1 MRPKVLRL
9 SGLNSF
15 EEEQVIEF
23 EKLTEKGLFGIF
35 GPTGS
40 GKSTILDAITIALYG
55 KVTRTNK
62 GYINT
67 GTKNLTV
74 SYEFEIGVG
83 RERKTY
89 VAERNIKVTK
99 TGGYSTKYAR
109 LLEKGESGEVVLAEG
124 PSELQGS
131 IEKIIGLTA
140 DDFTRSVV
148 LPQGKFSEFL
158 KLTGKDKRDMLERM
172 FALERYGRVLG
183 DRIKAVRNKHLK
195 EESVLTGEL
204 KKYEGLTEESFE
216 EKKLQ
221 LEALIKEE
229 LQIKEEKLALDKAYE
244 KYKEVWEL
252 QKELNEFKIAEKSL
266 NARLEE
272 IYLKK
277 DRLSKAQRALRVKP
291 FIDDLVETKNLIKTN
306 EVNFKN
312 SLVELEKVEKQLNE
326 TEKNYNEIVK
336 QKEEVIPTL
345 IKKEANLNQALGINE
360 KIKILNVEIVKLRED
375 YLKVNSGKASL
386 DKNIKELNDKKEEL
400 SKNILEVEKRLNE
413 ISFQPEYR
421 DRLQLAL
428 EKENQYKQVVEK
440 KNELEAK
447 LKTRKIGLDKLL
459 QEHKTVIETQ
469 EKQNTVVL
477 ELENEMKALESS
489 NPGDN
494 STLLE
499 KSEKLNDL
507 KEKLNKAILDND
519 KKIELEK
526 KLLELKEKKQPVVEE
541 LEKLKDKLNKDKLSL
556 ENIIE
561 EINHIHKE
569 NLASILAAD
578 LEEGVP
584 CPVCGS
590 EHHVSPARLAHKEGL
605 EEKEEL
611 RKELEKQVEK
621 LNVMVNE
628 LSFKLIGFE
637 KEEEHMQ
644 GDYTFLVESLQDID
658 ISNLKEI
665 KEQEEKAFQELKERI
680 QKYNADK
687 EKNSNALNIEKDK
700 KSKVDM
706 QEAKL
711 NESIKSENAIVL
723 DLNNELLKE
732 IEKLDKASKEYLLY
746 KEELKLENI
755 ALEMENVK
763 QREIESL
770 RLQKS
775 EKEIRG
781 SIEKIDIE
789 KEKLIAGKA
798 KLEVDLGRISQSGKE
813 KAEVIKREEEELKRL
828 SEGQNPE
835 EYLEAVRREIKE
847 INDKSEKLKVQL
859 EDEKNK
865 RQQLL
870 NKKLGLEEADR
881 MLNTRLSEQNI
892 KLNAALK
899 DNGFNEKEEVLG
911 LLMDEVAM
919 TSIEEEINSFND
931 KLKNVLNNIGRI
943 ENKLQGEA
951 IQEEEWEKLKNDKV
965 EKENLLNIKIK
976 EIATL
981 QKTISDLKKDIEEL
995 KELRKKQKELEHK
1008 LSLLSDLS
1016 KLVEGNKFVEFVAM
1030 NQLKYIARE
1039 ASRRLKSITK
1049 ERYALEIDSEGNFT
1063 IRDDFNGGEIRDT
1076 NTLSGGETFL
1086 TSLSLALA
1094 LSSQVQLKGSAP
1106 LEFFFLDE
1114 GFGTLD
1120 TDLLDVVMT
1129 SLEKLHS
1136 DRLSV
1141 GIISHVEEL
1150 KNRVPV
1156 KLLLSPAKQGKGGS
1170 KIKLE
1175 YS

>member
-1 MRPKVLRL
+1 MKPKVLRL
-9 SGLNSF
+9 AGLNSF
-15 EEEQVIEF
+15 EEEQVIHF

-55 KVTRTNK
+55 KVTRTTK

-74 SYEFEIGVG
+74 SYEFEIGAG

-109 LLEKGESGEVVLAEG
+109 LLEKEESGEVVIAEG
-124 PSELQGS
+124 PSELQGN

-172 FALERYGRVLG
+172 FALERYGRILG
-183 DRIKAVRNKHLK
+183 ERIKGVRNKHLK
-195 EESVLTGEL
+195 EESVLIGEL

-229 LQIKEEKLALDKAYE
+229 LEIKEEKIALDKAYE

-252 QKELNEFKIAEKSL
+252 QRELNEFKVAEKNL
-266 NARLEE
+266 NAKLEE
-272 IYLKK
+272 IYIKK
-277 DRLSKAQRALRVKP
+277 DKLSKAQRALKVKP
-291 FIDDLVETKNLIKTN
+291 FIDDLVETKNLINSN
-306 EVNFKN
+306 EVEIKA
-312 SLVELEKVEKQLNE
+312 SLEELENIEKQLCD

-336 QKEEVIPTL
+336 QKEEVIPNL
-345 IKKEANLNQALGINE
+345 IKKEANLNQAIGINE
-360 KIKILNVEIVKLRED
+360 KIKVLNIEIVKLREN
-375 YLKVNSGKASL
+375 YSKISSGKISL

-400 SKNILEVEKRLNE
+400 SKNILEVEKRLKE
-413 ISFQPEYR
+413 ISFHPEYR
-421 DRLQLAL
+421 DKLQLAL
-428 EKENQYKQVVEK
+428 EKENQYNQTLEK

-447 LKTRKIGLDKLL
+447 EKVRKASLDKLL
-459 QEHKTVIETQ
+459 EEHKAAVEIQ
-469 EKQNTVVL
+469 EKQKSVVI
-477 ELENEMKALESS
+477 ELENEMKALENS

-494 STLLE
+494 SILLDR
-499 KSEKLNDL
+499 SEKLNEL
-507 KEKLNKAILDND
+507 KEKLNKAILDNE
-519 KKIELEK
+519 KKVELEK

-541 LEKLKDKLNKDKLSL
+541 LAKLKDKLNEDKLKL
-556 ENIIE
+556 ENIVE
-561 EINHIHKE
+561 EINNIHKE

-590 EHHVSPARLAHKEGL
+590 EHHVSPAKLVDKEAL

-611 RKELEKQVEK
+611 KKELEKQAEK
-621 LNVMVNE
+621 LNVYLNE
-628 LSFKLIGFE
+628 LSIKLIGFD
-637 KEEEHMQ
+637 KEEEHIK
-644 GDYTFLVESLQDID
+644 GDYIFLAESLQGMDIGTMRE
-658 ISNLKEI
+658 L

-687 EKNSNALNIEKDK
+687 EKNSNALNIERDK

-706 QEAKL
+706 QEVKL
-711 NESIKSENAIVL
+711 SESIKSENAIVL

-732 IEKLDKASKEYLLY
+732 IEKLDKASKEYFIY

-755 ALEMENVK
+755 DLEMENIK
-763 QREIESL
+763 QREKESL
-770 RLQKS
+770 TLQKN
-775 EKEIRG
+775 EKEIRN

-789 KEKLIAGKA
+789 KEKLISEKA
-798 KLEVDLGRISQSGKE
+798 KLEVDLGMISQSGKE
-813 KAEVIKREEEELKRL
+813 KAEVIKREQEELDKL

-835 EYLEAVRREIKE
+835 QYLEAVKKEIKE
-847 INDKSEKLKVQL
+847 INDRSEKLKVQL

-870 NKKLGLEEADR
+870 NRKLSLEEAER
-881 MLNTRLSEQNI
+881 MLNTRLKEQDI

-899 DNGFNEKEEVLG
+899 DNDFKEKEEVLG

-919 TSIEEEINSFND
+919 TSIEEEITSFND
-931 KLKNVLNNIGRI
+931 KLKDITNNIARI
-943 ENKLQGEA
+943 GNKLQGES
-951 IQEEEWEKLKNDKV
+951 IEETQWEELKNNRV
-965 EKENLLNIKIK
+965 EKENLLNVKIK

-981 QKTISDLKKDIEEL
+981 QKTISDLQKDIEEL
-995 KELRKKQKELEHK
+995 KELRKKEKELEHK

-1136 DRLSV
+1136 DKLSV